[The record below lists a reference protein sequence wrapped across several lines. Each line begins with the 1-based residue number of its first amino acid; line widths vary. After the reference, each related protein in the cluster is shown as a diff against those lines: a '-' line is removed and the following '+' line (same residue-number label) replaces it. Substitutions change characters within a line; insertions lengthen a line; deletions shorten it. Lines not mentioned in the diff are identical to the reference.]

1 MTSSPYKSK
10 VLNFVVAKYHQIL
23 TQRDRAFR
31 HLKFSAINTV
41 QLLLYPIY
49 VFLQTS
55 RILFKQ
61 LRQHTKS
68 ELPQIKENVN
78 QNHKTTEKPIQ
89 EVSGSSKQAYS
100 RLLDSLKPKPM
111 VKMESKVF
119 SGLEIVDTEKLS
131 DISTKFKQEKPLL
144 QLQPGVEFVPNA
156 GPLGGVWQIMAWV
169 QGSKIALW
177 FNFFDESNIVLE
189 QNELKHENKSL
200 PVHQSQPL
208 LSSSNLTLGKFIHN
222 LAKHYLYPITKSLGL
237 NDLLPPFKIEEEWE
251 VESLLEAELNQ
262 ENQQNSLVTEDE
274 APIVAPLIS
283 PFEAKKFPIATFLTI
298 QPLINPGDVEKSQ
311 KEKSFLLNQY
321 FCYETTLT
329 SNNSPKKEAIT
340 FKEVLSEIDGQRTD
354 EITTHSINASNSSK
368 ISVQTDNLENRSK
381 EQPNFLEVESISVG
395 YVKHPLEIILGWVDV
410 IMTWLEK
417 IFAQVWQLCKQK
429 SKNF

>member
-41 QLLLYPIY
+41 QLLLYPVY
-49 VFLQTS
+49 VLLQTS

-61 LRQHTKS
+61 LRQNTKS

-89 EVSGSSKQAYS
+89 EVSRSSKQAYS

-111 VKMESKVF
+111 VKMQGKVF
-119 SGLEIVDTEKLS
+119 SELEIVDTDKLS

-144 QLQPGVEFVPNA
+144 QLQPGVEFLPTLEL
-156 GPLGGVWQIMAWV
+156 LGGIWQIMTWV

-177 FNFFDESNIVLE
+177 FNLFDESNIVLE
-189 QNELKHENKSL
+189 QNELNRENKSL
-200 PVHQSQPL
+200 PLHQSQPL

-222 LAKHYLYPITKSLGL
+222 LAKHYLYPITRSLGL
-237 NDLLPPFKIEEEWE
+237 NGLLPPFKIEEEWE

-262 ENQQNSLVTEDE
+262 ENQQNPFVTQYET
-274 APIVAPLIS
+274 PIVASLIS
-283 PFEAKKFPIATFLTI
+283 PFESKKFPIATSLTI
-298 QPLINPGDVEKSQ
+298 QPPINPGDVEKSQ
-311 KEKSFLLNQY
+311 KEKSFPLNKY
-321 FCYETTLT
+321 LYYETTLT
-329 SNNSPKKEAIT
+329 SNNYPKKEAIT
-340 FKEVLSEIDGQRTD
+340 FKEVLREIDGQRTD
-354 EITTHSINASNSSK
+354 EITSRSINISNSSRR
-368 ISVQTDNLENRSK
+368 SVQTYNLESGSK

-395 YVKHPLEIILGWVDV
+395 YVKHPLEIILGWVDL
-410 IMTWLEK
+410 IMTWIEK
-417 IFAQVWQLCKQK
+417 IFAQVWQLYKQK